1 MARPPAP
8 PLALAKIDLE
18 EKSLEVR
25 LRLKGKAAVDLADY
39 QRAYQA
45 ANGQAVEAEPLV
57 LHILAAFI
65 DADRGFQAWRK
76 VAGPPHSNI
85 LTPRAGARLDAAKG
99 RARIGARFRFVRRP
113 CARFR
118 KSRGRL
124 LAHVA

>member
-76 VAGPPHSNI
+76 ANP
-85 LTPRAGARLDAAKG
+85 AAT
-99 RARIGARFRFVRRP
+99 
-113 CARFR
+113 
-118 KSRGRL
+118 
-124 LAHVA
+124 